1 MKSAVT
7 YRILLLEDNSSILR
21 LLTELFQDRG
31 YEVLGFSNPAICPLQ
46 MTPEC
51 RCGDNQ
57 RCTDII
63 VSDLQMPAMTG
74 LTFIENQ
81 RKKNCKCQH
90 VALISAHWTEE
101 DLALAQHLKCKT
113 FTKPF
118 FFQELDEWLDQVE
131 SSIEQTRELRNWFQ
145 EQDSLSK

>member
-1 MKSAVT
+1 MESTTTCRV
-7 YRILLLEDNSSILR
+7 LVLEDNVSILK
-21 LLTELFQDRG
+21 LLTELLEDRG

-51 RCGDNQ
+51 RCGENQ

-63 VSDLQMPAMTG
+63 ISDLHMPAVTG

-81 RKKNCKCQH
+81 RKKNCKCNH
-90 VALISAHWTEE
+90 VALVSAFWTDE
-101 DLALAQHLKCKT
+101 DLALAHDLKCKT

-118 FFQELDEWLDQVE
+118 FFQDMDEWLDEVE
-131 SSIEQTRELRNWFQ
+131 TTIDPERELCNWFQ
-145 EQDSLSK
+145 DQGSMSQ

>member
-1 MKSAVT
+1 MESTTTCRV
-7 YRILLLEDNSSILR
+7 LVLEDNVSILK
-21 LLTELFQDRG
+21 LLTELLEDRG

-51 RCGDNQ
+51 RCGENQ

-63 VSDLQMPAMTG
+63 ISDLHMPAVTG

-81 RKKNCKCQH
+81 RKKNCKCNH
-90 VALISAHWTEE
+90 VALVSAFWTDE
-101 DLALAQHLKCKT
+101 DLALAHDLKCKT

-118 FFQELDEWLDQVE
+118 FFQDMDEWLDEVE
-131 SSIEQTRELRNWFQ
+131 TTIDPGRELCNWFQ
-145 EQDSLSK
+145 DQGRMSQ

>member
-1 MKSAVT
+1 MEAAVS
-7 YRILLLEDNSSILR
+7 YRVLLLEDNVSIIK
-21 LLTELFQDRG
+21 LLTGLLQDRG
-31 YEVLGFSNPAICPLQ
+31 YEVLGFSSPVTCPLQ

-51 RCGDNQ
+51 RCGANQ
-57 RCTDII
+57 RCTDLI

-90 VALISAHWTEE
+90 VALISAHWTDE
-101 DLALAQHLKCKT
+101 DLALAHHLKCKT

-118 FFQELDEWLDQVE
+118 FFQELDTWLDEVE
-131 SSIEQTRELRNWFQ
+131 ATIEPTRELCNWV
-145 EQDSLSK
+145 QDHASLSK